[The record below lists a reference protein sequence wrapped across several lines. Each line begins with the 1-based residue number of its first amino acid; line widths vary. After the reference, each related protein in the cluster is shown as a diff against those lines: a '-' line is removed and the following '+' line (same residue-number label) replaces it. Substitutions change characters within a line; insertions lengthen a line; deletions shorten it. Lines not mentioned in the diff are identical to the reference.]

1 MRRIMLI
8 HALYFKWT
16 EKHGLNIWQSWID
29 DCMNTGCEE
38 GVKEACEELMNRFTC
53 EDEGPLKEYVGCK
66 VDRGFDSIRLT
77 QPVMIQSFQDEF
89 DLSEVK
95 SSVTPGEPGKVLP
108 KNEDDEAKVKPSVHS
123 YFRRGIGKLLHMMRW
138 SRPEVQNSVR
148 DASRHLKSPTEVHVH
163 AMHRIMKYV
172 VDTPDR
178 GWYLKPERKWNGKDR
193 NFRFV
198 IAGKSDSDGGTCPAT
213 RRSVT
218 GYSVFLEGAPIMAR
232 SVL

>member
-38 GVKEACEELMNRFTC
+38 GVKEACEEHMNRFTC

-95 SSVTPGEPGKVLP
+95 
-108 KNEDDEAKVKPSVHS
+108 
-123 YFRRGIGKLLHMMRW
+123 
-138 SRPEVQNSVR
+138 
-148 DASRHLKSPTEVHVH
+148 
-163 AMHRIMKYV
+163 
-172 VDTPDR
+172 
-178 GWYLKPERKWNGKDR
+178 
-193 NFRFV
+193 
-198 IAGKSDSDGGTCPAT
+198 
-213 RRSVT
+213 
-218 GYSVFLEGAPIMAR
+218 
-232 SVL
+232 